1 MLRSRKDFQAL
12 QATGRSRAHPLLIL
26 RWRRNDVGR
35 PRFGLS
41 TGRRIGGA
49 VVRNLVRRRL
59 REALRAS
66 ERRPHGG
73 WDVLVVARPQSATA
87 SYADLEQAL
96 DRLLRRMDSEN
107 SETGSETT

>member
-1 MLRSRKDFQAL
+1 MLRSRKDFEAL
-12 QATGRSRAHPLLIL
+12 QGSGQSRAHPLLIL
-26 RWRRNDVGR
+26 RWRRNEVGR

-41 TGRRIGGA
+41 TGRRVGGA

-73 WDVLVVARPQSATA
+73 WDILVVARPQSATA
-87 SYADLEQAL
+87 SHAELERAL
-96 DRLLRRMDSEN
+96 DRLLRRMDSEMGK
-107 SETGSETT
+107 EAK